1 MTENRQFYKNVISLV
16 LPMALQNLI
25 NTGIS
30 STDVIMLGKVGEKTL
45 SGSSLGSQVFFI
57 LSLFLFG
64 ITSGA
69 AVLIA
74 QYWGKGDMAAIKKIF
89 GLEIKFAVSIS
100 LIFSVITFVFAEP
113 IMHIFTNDAEVI
125 LEGTDYLRIVCIS
138 YLLSAITMVYLNT
151 MRSMEQVIIAT
162 IVYLCS
168 LITNIIANYIFIF
181 TPLNM
186 GIKGAA
192 LGTVIARTLELVIV
206 ILYDRK
212 FNPVFRFKLSFLKI
226 KDKIIFQDFIK
237 YSLPVVI
244 NEIAWGTGTT
254 CISAIVGHL
263 GSAATAANSV
273 AQVTRQLAMVIT
285 FGIANATA
293 IIIGKTIGEGNTIK
307 AREYGQ
313 RFFKLAVITGLFG
326 SIVVLIARPA
336 ALQFMVLTP
345 LASEYLS
352 AMMFIMSYFVIG
364 QAVNTVLIVGVF
376 RAGGDTKF
384 GLFLDFTFLWC
395 VSIPFGLIAA
405 FILKLPVIVVYMILL
420 SDEVLKIPV
429 SCYRYRSYK
438 WLRNVTK

>member
-1 MTENRQFYKNVISLV
+1 MSENKQFYKNVLSLV

-74 QYWGKGDMAAIKKIF
+74 QYWGKGDINTIKKIF
-89 GLEIKFAVSIS
+89 GIEIKFAISVSFVFTI
-100 LIFSVITFVFAEP
+100 ITFVFAEP
-113 IMHIFTNDAEVI
+113 IMHIFTNDSEVI
-125 LEGTDYLRIVCIS
+125 AQGTDYLRIVCIS
-138 YLLSAITMVYLNT
+138 YTISAITVVYLNT
-151 MRSMEQVIIAT
+151 IRSMEQVIIAT

-181 TPLNM
+181 TPLNL

-192 LGTVIARTLELVIV
+192 LGTVIARTLELLI
-206 ILYDRK
+206 IIIYDKK
-212 FNPVFRFKLSFLKI
+212 FNPVFQFKLSFLKM
-226 KDKIIFQDFIK
+226 KDNLIFQDFMK
-237 YSLPVVI
+237 YSLPVII

-254 CISAIVGHL
+254 CISAIIGHL

-293 IIIGKTIGEGNTIK
+293 IIIGKTIGEGNTEK
-307 AREYGQ
+307 ARDYGY
-313 RFFKLAVITGLFG
+313 RFLKLSIATGLLG
-326 SIVVLIARPA
+326 SAVVLIARPA

-352 AMMFIMSYFVIG
+352 SMMFVMSYFVIG
-364 QAVNTVLIVGVF
+364 QAINTVLIVGVF

-384 GLFLDFTFLWC
+384 GLFLDVTFMWC
-395 VSIPFGLIAA
+395 ISIFFGFIAA
-405 FILKLPVIVVYMILL
+405 FVLKLPVIVVYIILL
-420 SDEVLKIPV
+420 SDEIIKIPV
-429 SCYRYRSYK
+429 SFYRYRSCK